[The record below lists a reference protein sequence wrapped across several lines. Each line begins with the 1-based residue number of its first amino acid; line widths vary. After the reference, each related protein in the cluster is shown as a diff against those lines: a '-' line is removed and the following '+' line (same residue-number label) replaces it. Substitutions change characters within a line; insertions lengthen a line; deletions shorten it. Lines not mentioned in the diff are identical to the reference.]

1 MVRRTD
7 ADPDA
12 NRRFWWWTAGAALF
26 AALVRFRY
34 VFEPLAP
41 DEGGYLAITRAWA
54 DGGALYT
61 DVWID
66 RPQGLLFL
74 YRIGDLFT
82 GAGDGWLRLLAV
94 VLGTSGIIGVA
105 WMGRAL
111 SRRWQAGAVAAV
123 FAAVLS
129 SSPAIEGFTANGELM
144 SAAFVVPGMAITAAV
159 VCDRLDRR
167 WLFLAGV
174 FVGLALSVKQ
184 SGYDGLIGTGL
195 WLLVAWFTGW
205 RARKDLIVMGLWVS
219 AGLAAFLGL
228 LFWHGSTFGWDAY
241 FDATIGFRLNSRSA
255 VSTPQWGRLAITA
268 AITLGLSVGMVALA
282 AWRMRSLGRP
292 LRSLLDRRTALAW
305 CWLAGAGLALLTG
318 GNYHRHYWITV
329 AFPLALVLALLVTD
343 REPTA
348 GSVWPIPPRELVAAC
363 VVPVVVTVVL
373 MVFPGLEQDDRLQ
386 QNRDIAAWVEEHGEG
401 TNGIL
406 LPVCGSADYHVIAG
420 QTPPY
425 RYLWV
430 DNVVAADDAIDQMEA
445 LLDDPDGPAFVAR
458 FQPLTDCDDTGRI
471 EAALERNF
479 EEVTVIDG
487 TPVLQRR

>member
-1 MVRRTD
+1 MPSRTD

-12 NRRFWWWTAGAALF
+12 SRRFWWWTVGSALF

-41 DEGGYLAITRAWA
+41 DEGGYLAIARAWR

-61 DVWID
+61 EVWID
-66 RPQGLLFL
+66 RPQGMLVL

-82 GAGDGWLRLLAV
+82 GLGLGWLRILAV
-94 VLGTSGIIGVA
+94 VLGTSGIVGVA
-105 WMGRAL
+105 WMGRQL
-111 SRRWQAGAVAAV
+111 SGRWQAGAVAAV
-123 FAAVLS
+123 FAAILS

-159 VCDRLDRR
+159 VCERLDRR
-167 WLFLAGV
+167 WLFVAGV

-205 RARKDLIVMGLWVS
+205 RERKDLIAMGLWLT

-241 FDATIGFRLNSRSA
+241 FDATIGFRLHSRSA
-255 VSTPQWGRLAITA
+255 VSTPQWGRLAITTG
-268 AITLGLSVGMVALA
+268 ITVGISIGMLALA
-282 AWRMRSLGRP
+282 AWRMHELGRSL
-292 LRSLLDRRTALAW
+292 RSMLDRRRALAV
-305 CWLAGAGLALLTG
+305 CWLVGAGLALLTG

-329 AFPLALVLALLVTD
+329 VFPLALVLALVVTD
-343 REPTA
+343 RPPA
-348 GSVWPIPPRELVAAC
+348 ADGAWPLPPRELALAC
-363 VVPVVVTVVL
+363 VVPFVVTAVL
-373 MVFPGLEQDDRLQ
+373 LAFPGLEQDHRLE
-386 QNRDIAAWVEEHGEG
+386 QNRAVAAWVDEHGEG

-406 LPVCGSADYHVIAG
+406 LPICGSADYHVVAG

-445 LLDDPDGPAFVAR
+445 LLDDPEGPAFVGR

-479 EEVTVIDG
+479 VQVAVVDG
-487 TPVLQRR
+487 IPVLRRR

>member
-1 MVRRTD
+1 MTGRTD
-7 ADPDA
+7 ADPHL
-12 NRRFWWWTAGAALF
+12 NWRFWWWTAGAALF

-41 DEGGYLAITRAWA
+41 DEGGYLAIARAWR

-66 RPQGLLFL
+66 RPQGMLFL
-74 YRIGDLFT
+74 YRIGDVFT
-82 GAGDGWLRLLAV
+82 GPGDGWLRLLAV
-94 VLGTSGIIGVA
+94 VLGTSGIVGVA

-111 SRRWQAGAVAAV
+111 SGRWQAGAVAAV

-144 SAAFVVPGMAITAAV
+144 SAAFVVPGMAVTAAV

-195 WLLVAWFTGW
+195 WLLAAWFTGW
-205 RARKDLIVMGLWVS
+205 RKRSDLIVMGLWLT

-241 FDATIGFRLNSRSA
+241 FDATIGFRLHSRSA
-255 VSTPQWGRLAITA
+255 VSTPQWGRLAVTA
-268 AITLGLSVGMVALA
+268 AITAGISIGMLALA
-282 AWRMRSLGRP
+282 AWRIRRLGSP
-292 LRSLLDRRTALAW
+292 LRSLLDRRTALAA
-305 CWLAGAGLALLTG
+305 CWLVGAGLALLTG

-329 AFPLALVLALLVTD
+329 VFPLALVLALIVAD
-343 REPTA
+343 REPSED
-348 GSVWPIPPRELVAAC
+348 GPWPIPPRELVLAC
-363 VVPVVVTVVL
+363 VVPVVVTAVL
-373 MVFPGLEQDDRLQ
+373 MAFPGLEQDDRLQ
-386 QNRDIAAWVEEHGEG
+386 QNRAIAAWVEDHREG

-406 LPVCGSADYHVIAG
+406 LPVCGSADYHVVAG

-430 DNVVAADDAIDQMEA
+430 DNVVAADDAIDDMVA
-445 LLDDPDGPAFVAR
+445 LIEDPDGPAFVAR
-458 FQPLTDCDDTGRI
+458 FQPLTDCDETGRV
-471 EAALERNF
+471 EAALEQNF
-479 EEVTVIDG
+479 EEAAVVEGI
-487 TPVLQRR
+487 PVLRRR